1 MENYREKMDKKV
13 LEQLKDKIQMYLN
26 RQGFKNTDFIRENMD
41 KVVSLYVENSIEK
54 GKSRMS
60 SRGEKPGRP
69 SEIMIDKSFATLDK
83 HGKPIGIDKSVS
95 KLIRTQLT
103 HELIH
108 SAARFKNEDGT
119 ITTGIQKN
127 NHYRGLNEGMTQMF
141 TEKIW
146 GYTLS
151 PNADSGYKDFKKIA
165 KILDAT
171 FGEKVSLDSYFNHS
185 DALEKSSNDLARN
198 DKFYDDLNEHLSS
211 VYYMNKD
218 RGIEEGDKGV
228 KKQDRDVYF
237 IKLMNPI
244 KDKMLNLL
252 YEKVSA
258 EIIIP
263 KLKILS
269 KDEKEQY
276 LHNVLDSLKD
286 EPFVLRNV
294 SKIIVEQLRMDD
306 NELQEHLKGIDN
318 GLKKTE
324 FQKKFII
331 DLYNGQDVEKLVE
344 ISNDGKSIKTKG
356 KPSLN
361 IKNEDLKE
369 KIFAKSYF
377 AKNADKKDRFNE
389 KVERFCANIK
399 DENEFKFGKKSQS
412 EIDRKEVFSAMKV
425 SAREKGYIV
434 LNSLDEC
441 ESGGSINIQTIEI
454 KKNEL
459 VKFEDLRTI
468 FEKYE
473 MDYKNDSLTELYVK
487 DRITGKEVTDP
498 ELEKMSKF
506 ASIWHQAAGTK
517 WMTGENISGI
527 TYAFNEASENLYNKI
542 SEMIKKSMDENGSI
556 DTEKIYKEVADIPY
570 KHSESIVRNLLS
582 NRGNLKIIYDFY
594 KMQDNEAK
602 LETNLSKSSNEFIY
616 GYTAEHS
623 VQDELE
629 MIISEL
635 PSIDSKT
642 ERGQAQ
648 EQVIEK
654 SQAQVERKQKDKEAE
669 QRTEQQTKEF
679 KESTSDKANQTLSK
693 KSIRNG
699 YIDSVIDG
707 NEIQNG
713 QKSLK
718 EEINERSEMKR
729 LQFLGRN
736 RTPEQE
742 RRFQE
747 LQNIYQTN
755 QQQVGKKKKKNGM
768 NR

>member
-1 MENYREKMDKKV
+1 MEDYREQMDKKV
-13 LEQLKDKIQMYLN
+13 LEQLKDKIQIYLN
-26 RQGFKNTDFIRENMD
+26 RQGFKNADFIRENMN
-41 KVVSLYVENSIEK
+41 KVVALYVENSIEK

-69 SEIMIDKSFATLDK
+69 SEIMIDKSFAIVDEQ
-83 HGKPIGIDKSVS
+83 GKPIGIDKSVS

-108 SAARFKNEDGT
+108 SAARFKNQDGKE
-119 ITTGIQKN
+119 TTGIQKN

-151 PNADSGYKDFKKIA
+151 PNADSGYKDFKKMA

-171 FGEKVSLDSYFNHS
+171 FGEEVSIDSYFNHS
-185 DALEKSSNDLARN
+185 DSLKKLSNDLAKN
-198 DKFYDDLNEHLSS
+198 DKFYDELNEHLSS
-211 VYYMNKD
+211 IYYMNKD
-218 RGIEEGDKGV
+218 RGINDGDKGV
-228 KKQDRDVYF
+228 RKQDRDIYF
-237 IKLMNPI
+237 IKLMSPV
-244 KDKMLNLL
+244 KEKMLNLL

-263 KLKILS
+263 KLKKLS

-294 SKIIVEQLRMDD
+294 SKVIVEQLKMDD
-306 NELQEHLKGIDN
+306 NELQEHLKGIGN
-318 GLKKTE
+318 GLKKAE

-331 DLYNGQDVEKLVE
+331 DLYNEQDVEKLIE
-344 ISNDGKSIKTKG
+344 ISDDGKNIKTKG
-356 KPSLN
+356 KTSLN

-369 KIFAKSYF
+369 KIFAKLYF
-377 AKNADKKDRFNE
+377 AKNADKKDKFNE

-399 DENEFKFGKKSQS
+399 DENEFKFGKNSQS

-441 ESGGSINIQTIEI
+441 ESGESISLQTIKI

-468 FEKYE
+468 FEKFQ
-473 MDYKNDSLTELYVK
+473 MDYKDDSLTELSVK
-487 DRITGKEVTDP
+487 DRITGKDVTDP
-498 ELEKMSKF
+498 ELEKISKF

-517 WMTGENISGI
+517 WMTGEKISGI
-527 TYAFNEASENLYNKI
+527 TYAFNEPSENLYNKI
-542 SEMIKKSMDENGSI
+542 GEMIKKSMDENGTI

-570 KHSESIVRNLLS
+570 KHSESIARNLLS

-594 KMQDNEAK
+594 KMQDDEAK

-629 MIISEL
+629 MIMREI
-635 PSIDSKT
+635 PSTDSKT
-642 ERGQAQ
+642 ERGQVQ
-648 EQVIEK
+648 EQVIGK
-654 SQAQVERKQKDKEAE
+654 SQAQVEREQKDKEAE
-669 QRTEQQTKEF
+669 QRTEQQTKEY
-679 KESTSDKANQTLSK
+679 KEYTSDKVNQTLSK

-699 YIDSVIDG
+699 YIDSEIDG

-713 QKSLK
+713 QQSLK
-718 EEINERSEMKR
+718 EEITERSEMKK
-729 LQFLGRN
+729 LQFIGKN

-742 RRFQE
+742 RRLQE
-747 LQNIYQTN
+747 LQHIYQTN
-755 QQQVGKKKKKNGM
+755 KQQVIQQSKNNGI